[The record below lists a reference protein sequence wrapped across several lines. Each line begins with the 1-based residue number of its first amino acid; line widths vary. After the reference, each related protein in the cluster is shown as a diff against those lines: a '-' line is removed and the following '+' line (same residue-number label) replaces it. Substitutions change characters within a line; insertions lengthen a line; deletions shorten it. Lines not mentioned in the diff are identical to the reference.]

1 MNLIKTVALIFAVLC
16 VTSPADAVV
25 DLATLLGNSGF
36 EADPDPDEPPDG
48 WRIILQW
55 KATMPN
61 SDFLLEAPQVNP
73 EIIPK
78 DEVEELE
85 ARIGLNFVG
94 ILNPDDENVEGKLV
108 HDAVPVNLPV
118 GTVFEIT
125 IWGNRGRLSGA
136 SNAGSLTSEILVQ
149 LYGWGAGLLP
159 TINQVNDNWSR
170 TPSVKLIQKF
180 TNWAPTGGNWRSQ
193 KFRFVTTKA
202 LKYVTLGIT
211 GKNHKQSSY
220 VAFDTD

>member
-1 MNLIKTVALIFAVLC
+1 MKLIKTVALVFAVLC
-16 VTSPADAVV
+16 VTSPAHAVV

-36 EADPDPDEPPDG
+36 ESD
-48 WRIILQW
+48 LVHSQW
-55 KATMPN
+55 KATRPN
-61 SDFLLEAPQVNP
+61 SDFLLDAPQVNP

-78 DEVEELE
+78 DEVNEVV
-85 ARIGLNFVG
+85 APIGAKFIG
-94 ILNPDDENVEGKLV
+94 ILNPNDENVEGKLV
-108 HDAVPVNLPV
+108 HDAVLGDFPV

-136 SNAGSLTSEILVQ
+136 SNAGSLTSEVLVQ
-149 LYGWGAGLLP
+149 LYGWGAGALP
-159 TINQVNDNWSR
+159 TINQSNDNWSR
-170 TPSVKLIQKF
+170 QPSVKVIQKF
-180 TNWAPTGGNWRSQ
+180 TNWAPTGGDWASQ
-193 KFRFVTTKA
+193 VFQLVTTKA